1 MIQFRAARPTDA
13 AAIAAIH
20 ADTWA
25 ETYAGIL
32 PPEAI
37 TANNY
42 DACLK
47 FWKTEL
53 VHAPQGVF
61 LAEDDKLGPMG
72 FVSVGPAQ
80 NPLRIETGNFRGEI
94 LRLYVRPVCQGMGL
108 GAQLLESALANLSR
122 AGYSAVMLWVFADS
136 PACKFYERMGGQTI
150 GERDTEYSGKTM
162 RETAYGWGGKL
173 PAPKAPARKRPER
186 P

>member
-25 ETYAGIL
+25 ETYVGVL
-32 PPEAI
+32 PPGAI

-61 LAEDDKLGPMG
+61 IAEDDKLGPMG

-80 NPLRIETGNFRGEI
+80 NLLRIETGNFRGEI

-122 AGYSAVMLWVFADS
+122 AGYSAVMLWVFADT
-136 PACKFYERMGGQTI
+136 PACKFYERMGGQPI
-150 GERDTEYSGKTM
+150 GERNTDYSGKTM
-162 RETAYGWGGKL
+162 REVAYGWGGKL
-173 PAPKAPARKRPER
+173 PKPARPEPFKKPR
-186 P
+186 

>member
-1 MIQFRAARPTDA
+1 MIQLRAARPTDA
-13 AAIAAIH
+13 AAIATIH

-32 PPEAI
+32 PPDAI
-37 TANNY
+37 SANNY

-61 LAEDDKLGPMG
+61 IAEDDKLGPMG
-72 FVSVGPAQ
+72 FVSVGPAKD
-80 NPLRIETGNFRGEI
+80 PLRIEAGNFRGEI

-122 AGYSAVMLWVFADS
+122 AGYSAVMLWVFADN
-136 PACKFYERMGGQTI
+136 PACKFHERMGGQPV
-150 GERDTEYSGKTM
+150 GERSTEYSGKIM
-162 RETAYGWGGKL
+162 REVAYGWGGKL
-173 PAPKAPARKRPER
+173 PVPEKPAPARKSR
-186 P
+186 

>member
-61 LAEDDKLGPMG
+61 IAEDDKLGPMG
-72 FVSVGPAQ
+72 FASSGLARDPI
-80 NPLRIETGNFRGEI
+80 RIESGNFRGEI
-94 LRLYVRPVCQGMGL
+94 SRLYVRPVCQGMGL

-122 AGYSAVMLWVFADS
+122 AGYSAVMLWVLADNS
-136 PACKFYERMGGQTI
+136 ACKFYERMGGQQI
-150 GERDTEYSGKTM
+150 SERTQDFGGKTL
-162 RETAYGWGGKL
+162 REVAYGWGGKL
-173 PAPKAPARKRPER
+173 PAPKPPKRKQPER
-186 P
+186 R